1 MGGKGRGMSGK
12 VYDRLVFYAGDEVF
26 AEGEE
31 ANWAYLIQKGE
42 VEIVKD
48 RPDGKTERLA
58 VLGPGRLFG
67 EMALIDDHP
76 RMASARAVTDCVLVL
91 INTEML
97 SGKISKCDPLLRE
110 LIHNFTINLREMG
123 RLHVAHKAA
132 ETARKG

>member
-1 MGGKGRGMSGK
+1 MSAK

-48 RPDGKTERLA
+48 RPDGKPERLA

-67 EMALIDDHP
+67 EMALIDDSP
-76 RMASARAVTDCVLVL
+76 RMASARAHTDCVLVL
-91 INTEML
+91 INNEML
-97 SGKISKCDPLLRE
+97 SSRIAKCDPLVRE
-110 LIHNFTINLREMG
+110 LIHNLTINLRDMG
-123 RLHVAHKAA
+123 RRHVAQ
-132 ETARKG
+132 KGGSR

>member
-1 MGGKGRGMSGK
+1 MSPK

-42 VEIVKD
+42 VEILKN
-48 RPDGKTERLA
+48 RPDGKAERLA

-67 EMALIDDHP
+67 EMALIDDSP
-76 RMASARAVTDCVLVL
+76 RMAAARARTDCVLVL

-97 SGKISKCDPLLRE
+97 SSRIAKCDPLIRE
-110 LIHNFTINLREMG
+110 LIHNLTVNLREMG
-123 RLHVAHKAA
+123 RRHVAQKAP
-132 ETARKG
+132 AR